1 MKHISSLL
9 LTTVT
14 LALCSRLYT
23 TPASAMNH
31 SITSPVSYEIKL
43 SASIGEPKLTLYGW
57 GPVKSKIYLTGLAVA
72 ETRESDGNG
81 FFIFTKI
88 FLPRPRIGI
97 DRKNYEYPE
106 LCLQAVDEEKRS
118 SQPTCIPPLPAKTY
132 SYEIGPVLLSPIISL
147 DKGKISAGEQASLKG
162 KTTPFA
168 PLNVFLANQQSSR
181 KLSFDLVKTVNA
193 YYIPKYQTKSD
204 KEGNF
209 EFNLPNKSRGKW
221 NIFVA
226 SETRGYN
233 SPKSNTLT
241 FSVISPLASFLERI
255 IGWLKLAKPYLLY
268 IVILFELVI
277 LAAII
282 IFFKKLKQT
291 HRKGSGV
298 REYLELKI
306 R

>member
-1 MKHISSLL
+1 MLLQATLMKHISLL
-9 LTTVT
+9 LITIP

-23 TPASAMNH
+23 TPVSAQATNNP
-31 SITSPVSYEIKL
+31 ISYEIKV

-57 GPVKSKIYLTGLAVA
+57 GPVKSKIYLYGLAVA
-72 ETRESDGNG
+72 ETRESDVNG

-88 FLPRPRIGI
+88 FLPYPHLGI
-97 DRKNYEYPE
+97 DRKSYEYPE

-118 SQPTCIPPLPAKTY
+118 SQPTCIPPLPAKTS
-132 SYEIGPVLLSPIISL
+132 SYEIGPVLLSPIVSI
-147 DKGKISAGEQASLKG
+147 DQAVLNG
-162 KTTPFA
+162 KTTPFT
-168 PLNVFLANQQSSR
+168 PLNVYLANQQSSR

-209 EFNLPNKSRGKW
+209 EFNLPDKSRGKW

-226 SETRGYN
+226 SETLGFN

-277 LAAII
+277 LAVII
-282 IFFKKLKQT
+282 IRRRLF
-291 HRKGSGV
+291 
-298 REYLELKI
+298 YLFYYLCN